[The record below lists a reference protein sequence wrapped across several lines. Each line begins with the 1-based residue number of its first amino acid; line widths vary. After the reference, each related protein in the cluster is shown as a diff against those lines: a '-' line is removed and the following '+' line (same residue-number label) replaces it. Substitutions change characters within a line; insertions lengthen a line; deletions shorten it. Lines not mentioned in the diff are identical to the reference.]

1 MRTMDAAR
9 RTPTG
14 TTTGTTI
21 APLSFGRRFTR
32 LYIAGLL
39 GIAALPIALLALLRM
54 SEAQLPMS
62 VPVAT
67 ALALIQPAVLLAA
80 AVALGCTLAHKLQ
93 LKSLLANA
101 ADVAGFWRS
110 LRPQLIASLALGAAG
125 GAVVLML
132 DQLIFKLV
140 MPAWFAKAGA
150 LEPNP
155 WTGLVVGVL
164 YGGITEELLL
174 RWGLMSLL
182 AWALWKLV
190 RRRHVLPGNAVMLTA
205 VVLAALLFG
214 LGHLPAAAQI
224 APLDALSTTRVL
236 LLNFIPGVVSGWL
249 FWRWHLEAAMLAH
262 MGAHLAFFTVRV
274 AGLT

>member
-1 MRTMDAAR
+1 MDAAR
-9 RTPTG
+9 RTMTG
-14 TTTGTTI
+14 TG
-21 APLSFGRRFTR
+21 APPGSFARRFAR
-32 LYIAGLL
+32 LYLAGLL
-39 GIAALPIALLALLRM
+39 GIATLPIALVPLLRL
-54 SEAQLPMS
+54 SEAKLPMS
-62 VPVAT
+62 VPAAT

-93 LKSLLANA
+93 LKSLIANA
-101 ADVAGFWRS
+101 ADVASAWRS
-110 LRPQLIASLALGAAG
+110 VRPQLIAALALGAAG

-132 DQLIFKLV
+132 DQLVFKLL
-140 MPAWFAKAGA
+140 MPEWFARAAA
-150 LEPNP
+150 LELDP

-164 YGGITEELLL
+164 YGGIAEELLL
-174 RWGLMSLL
+174 RWGLMTLL
-182 AWALWKLV
+182 AWALWKLL

-205 VVLAALLFG
+205 VLLAAVLFG

-262 MGAHLAFFTVRV
+262 MGAHLAFFAVRL